1 MFPVGQGWRVVVE
14 FAKNVSALVTAAKTS
29 PRERQDG
36 WLDLAKNV
44 SAQLDSAKNVSESF
58 ANANMFPVGQG
69 WRVVIEFAKNVSA
82 PVDCSK
88 NVSAR
93 IGTKGANSVC

>member
-1 MFPVGQGWRVVVE
+1 MFPVGQGWRVVV
-14 FAKNVSALVTAAKTS
+14 
-29 PRERQDG
+29 
-36 WLDLAKNV
+36 
-44 SAQLDSAKNVSESF
+44 
-58 ANANMFPVGQG
+58 
-69 WRVVIEFAKNVSA
+69 EFAKNVSA